1 MKESLELSQSFHGSL
16 VLPTTSVI
24 PTNLQSR
31 GCSLTEAI
39 FYANIAPTTTEQMQ
53 ICAVFQ
59 DNRGRSAGQAELLS
73 AVPVNTDQEE
83 HSPEKVTACIRA
95 VQSSCRKGC
104 PAHSTRRQRDFS
116 FKKTPY
122 FSSVRTLSCE
132 TSASLTLIRL

>member
-1 MKESLELSQSFHGSL
+1 MTGRNQVKESLELSQSFHGSL

-39 FYANIAPTTTEQMQ
+39 FYANIATTTTEQMQ

-73 AVPVNTDQEE
+73 AQ
-83 HSPEKVTACIRA
+83 KVTACIRA

-116 FKKTPY
+116 FKKTLY
-122 FSSVRTLSCE
+122 FSSVRALSCE